1 MTMNIFE
8 QASKKKIRF
17 SSNRGDL
24 TVEQLWDMPLQS
36 KSGFDLDTIAK
47 EVNRGIKESS
57 EESFVTTKA
66 SPVKS
71 GLELQL
77 EILKHV
83 IAVKIEAA
91 ASAAKRAENEAR
103 RAKLIEALEN
113 KQNSELN
120 NMSTEDILKELEK
133 LS

>member
-24 TVEQLWDMPLQS
+24 TAEQLWDMPLQS

-66 SPVKS
+66 SS
-71 GLELQL
+71 ATTTLELQL
-77 EILKHV
+77 EVLKHI

-91 ASAAKRAENEAR
+91 AVAAKRTENEAR

-120 NMSTEDILKELEK
+120 NMSSEDILKELEK

>member
-1 MTMNIFE
+1 MNIFE

-24 TVEQLWDMPLQS
+24 TAEQLWDMPLQS

-57 EESFVTTKA
+57 EESFVTTKSSSA
-66 SPVKS
+66 TTT
-71 GLELQL
+71 LELQL
-77 EILKHV
+77 EVLKHI

-91 ASAAKRAENEAR
+91 AVAAKRTENEAR

-120 NMSTEDILKELEK
+120 NMSSEDILKELEK

>member
-1 MTMNIFE
+1 MNIFE

-24 TVEQLWDMPLQS
+24 TAEQLWDMPLQS

-66 SPVKS
+66 SS
-71 GLELQL
+71 ATTTLELQL

-91 ASAAKRAENEAR
+91 ASAAKRTENEAR

>member
-1 MTMNIFE
+1 MNIFE

-24 TVEQLWDMPLQS
+24 TAEQLWDMPLQS

-66 SPVKS
+66 SS
-71 GLELQL
+71 ATTTLELQL
-77 EILKHV
+77 EVLKHI

-91 ASAAKRAENEAR
+91 AVAAKRTENEAR

-120 NMSTEDILKELEK
+120 NMSSEDILKELEK

>member
-1 MTMNIFE
+1 MNIFE

-47 EVNRGIKESS
+47 EVNRGIKASS

-66 SPVKS
+66 SS
-71 GLELQL
+71 ATTTLELQL

-91 ASAAKRAENEAR
+91 AVAAKRTENEAR

>member
-1 MTMNIFE
+1 MNIFE
-8 QASKKKIRF
+8 QTSKKKIRF

-24 TVEQLWDMPLQS
+24 TAEQLWDMPLQS

-57 EESFVTTKA
+57 EESFVTTKSSSA
-66 SPVKS
+66 TTT
-71 GLELQL
+71 LELQL
-77 EILKHV
+77 EVLKHI

-91 ASAAKRAENEAR
+91 AVAAKRTENEAR

-120 NMSTEDILKELEK
+120 NMSSEDILKELEK

>member
-8 QASKKKIRF
+8 QASKKKLRF
-17 SSNRGDL
+17 VSNRGEL
-24 TVEQLWDMPLQS
+24 TTEQLWDMPLQS
-36 KSGFDLDTIAK
+36 KSGFDLDTLAK
-47 EVNRGIKESS
+47 EVNRGIKASA

-66 SPVKS
+66 SPATTT
-71 GLELQL
+71 LELQL
-77 EILKHV
+77 EVLKHI

-91 ASAAKRAENEAR
+91 ASAAKRAENDVR

>member
-1 MTMNIFE
+1 MNIFE

-17 SSNRGDL
+17 NSNRGDL

-47 EVNRGIKESS
+47 EVNRGIKASS

-66 SPVKS
+66 SS
-71 GLELQL
+71 ATTTLELQL
-77 EILKHV
+77 EVLKHI

-91 ASAAKRAENEAR
+91 ASAAKRTENEAR

>member
-1 MTMNIFE
+1 MNIFE

-24 TVEQLWDMPLQS
+24 TVEQLWDLPLQS

-57 EESFVTTKA
+57 EESFVSTKA
-66 SPVKS
+66 SPVKA

-77 EILKHV
+77 EILKHI
-83 IAVKIEAA
+83 IAIKIEAA
-91 ASAAKRAENEAR
+91 AAVAKQAENAAR
-103 RAKLIEALEN
+103 RSKLIAALED
-113 KQNSELN
+113 KQNSELA
-120 NMSTEDILKELEK
+120 NMSSEDILKELEK

>member
-1 MTMNIFE
+1 MNIFE

-17 SSNRGDL
+17 RSNRGDL
-24 TVEQLWDMPLQS
+24 TAEQLWDMPLQS

-57 EESFVTTKA
+57 EESFVTTKSRSA
-66 SPVKS
+66 TTT
-71 GLELQL
+71 LELQL
-77 EILKHV
+77 EVLKHI

-91 ASAAKRAENEAR
+91 AVAAKRTENEAR